1 MSEKKFTQQLEV
13 AGSELVDRVKELA
26 KDADAKRVVIRD
38 QEGKEL
44 LAFPLSWGVAGGA
57 VAVFAAPILAAVAAV
72 GALAANVKLEVER
85 SGEPGPEDD
94 VLQDDAPGAGT
105 VQGQAT
111 WTDEV
116 PPPLPGQHP

>member
-1 MSEKKFTQQLEV
+1 MSEKKFTQKLEV
-13 AGSELVDRVKELA
+13 AGSELVERVKELA

-72 GALAANVKLEVER
+72 GALAADVTLEVER
-85 SGEPGPEDD
+85 SGPGETIVGGPE
-94 VLQDDAPGAGT
+94 VQDD
-105 VQGQAT
+105 
-111 WTDEV
+111 
-116 PPPLPGQHP
+116 PPPASGGYTPPPPPA